1 MKKLINCPICG
12 GKTLGKVGSNQFYCR
27 ECFME
32 FSKNKNKII
41 AYEVA
46 DDGSLLPYE
55 NKLENADVKAGN

>member
-1 MKKLINCPICG
+1 
-12 GKTLGKVGSNQFYCR
+12 
-27 ECFME
+27 ME